1 MSLIYWLMGLAD
13 ARAIAST
20 GRWTLRTVSDLSPL
34 WAIVLGVIAFVAAGV
49 NFSPRVALAKRLRIA
64 LALLRLTGFAIVLL
78 ALYQVELEM
87 SVTRAQKPVVAVL
100 LDTSESMSVLDSDG
114 DKSRLDAAKAVFA
127 GPLASLESS
136 ARVARYDVS
145 WTLHAPGETRSL
157 DAVTRMNSTQPSS
170 QPASTQPT
178 NADTAPGTPGTT
190 RLYTSLAALLRREP
204 DARAVVLLTDGND
217 STGNEGSLLAPILAA
232 RRTPVFPL
240 VIGQERVPRLAK
252 LQVASSADFIR
263 LGDELT
269 LHTTL
274 SASDV
279 PEQAVAVKVYEQG
292 KREPIAARE
301 NVRVGKEPASVSFV
315 IKPTTAGKHVYRI
328 AAEGVKGASSGAS
341 LASEREVEVIDQKLR
356 VLYADIPRDERKIL
370 GHWLARDPIV
380 SLATLTMMPK
390 GGWFAQGDTQHKNIG
405 EGIPNDEAEL
415 FRYDIVILG
424 DVPRA
429 YFRAG
434 GDVAETKLQRLA
446 DFVSRRGGGL
456 VTLGGR
462 SVYGAGQYQD
472 SELARLLPFTLETR
486 DESQLPK
493 TFRLTP
499 TTAGLSHPIMRIEF
513 EPQANRE
520 AWDDMPML
528 EGSNLVGAVR
538 PGASLLAVRQTE
550 RGPLPMLA
558 MQSVGKGQVLSMAF
572 DTTWRWEMMRSL
584 ESEDHYR
591 RFWGNVV
598 RVTAPDPRLSPRSP
612 VITRYKSRPAVGDL
626 VTLSTRLVDE
636 SYRPLQ
642 GAELQ
647 VRIVSPSGV
656 ASLAYPVDT
665 RQSPGLYEYD
675 VTLDEPGVWEVT
687 AKFGD
692 RVSTDRIVAGSS
704 HEEMDDP
711 GAKPAA
717 MAAFAKAT
725 GGKSFTPDNASQLP
739 GAIDLTPRLVTSA
752 VAVPLW
758 NLPVVLAT
766 LIVIVCVDCVIR
778 KRRGLV

>member
-1 MSLIYWLMGLAD
+1 MSLIYWLMGLAE
-13 ARAIAST
+13 ARSIVST
-20 GRWTLRTVSDLSPL
+20 GRWTLRAVSDLSPL
-34 WAIVLGVIAFVAAGV
+34 WAIVLGVIALVAAGV
-49 NFSPRVALAKRLRIA
+49 NFSPRVALARRLRVT
-64 LALLRLTGFAIVLL
+64 LALLRVAGFAIVLL

-100 LDTSESMSVLDSDG
+100 LDTSESMSVLDAAG
-114 DKSRLDAAKAVFA
+114 DKARLDTAKSLLT
-127 GPLASLESS
+127 GPLASLELN
-136 ARVARYDVS
+136 ARIARYDVS
-145 WTLHAPGETRSL
+145 WALHAPGDTRSL
-157 DAVTRMNSTQPSS
+157 DAATPTPSTQPALTR
-170 QPASTQPT
+170 PAITSES
-178 NADTAPGTPGTT
+178 AERPGTT
-190 RLYTSLAALLRREP
+190 RLYSSLADLLRREP
-204 DARAVVLLTDGND
+204 DVRAVVMLTDGND
-217 STGNEGSLLAPILAA
+217 STGNEGSLVAPIFAS
-232 RRTPVFPL
+232 RRTPVFPV

-252 LQVASSADFIR
+252 LQVNASADVIR
-263 LGDELT
+263 LGDEIT

-279 PEQAVAVKVYEQG
+279 PEQAVAVKVHERG
-292 KREPIAARE
+292 KSEPIASRE
-301 NVRVGKEPASVSFV
+301 NVRIGKEPASVSFV
-315 IKPTTAGKHVYRI
+315 IKPTTAGRHVYRI
-328 AAEGVKGASSGAS
+328 AAEGVKGATSGAS
-341 LASEREVEVIDQKLR
+341 LVSEREVEVIDQKLR

-380 SLATLTMMPK
+380 SLAAVTMMPK

-405 EGIPNDEAEL
+405 EGLPNDEAEL

-424 DVPRA
+424 DIPRA

-446 DFVSRRGGGL
+446 EFVSRRGGGL

-486 DESQLPK
+486 DDAQMPK
-493 TFRLTP
+493 AFRLTP
-499 TTAGLSHPIMRIEF
+499 TTAGLSHPVMRIEF

-520 AWDDMPML
+520 AWDDMPTL

-538 PGASLLAVRQTE
+538 PGATLLAVRQTE

-572 DTTWRWEMMRSL
+572 DTTWRWEMMRPL

-598 RVTAPDPRLSPRSP
+598 RVAAPDPRLSPRSP
-612 VITRYKSRPAVGDL
+612 VITRHKSRPAVGDR

-642 GAELQ
+642 GADLQ

-656 ASLAYPVDT
+656 ASLAYPADS

-692 RVSTDRIVAGSS
+692 RVSTDRIVAGGS

-711 GAKPAA
+711 GAKPTA
-717 MAAFAKAT
+717 MSAFAKAT
-725 GGKSFTPDNASQLP
+725 GGKAFTPDNASQLP
-739 GAIDLTPRLVTSA
+739 GAIDFTPRLAASA

-758 NLPVVLAT
+758 NLPIVLVA
-766 LIVIVCVDCVIR
+766 LIAIVCVDCVIR